1 MPPEIRTQSVSPSG
15 AFEIRV
21 SMREIFNSHWLE
33 VPTILDRSADAV
45 VWTVADDRWSLDGA
59 VWNGESAT
67 LTLRKYPGN
76 HVPGDLEATIDC
88 LARTA
93 RFRESTLALESLE
106 PALEKALEWQFANP
120 SEAKPA
126 NDPLSRLKRFF
137 LG

>member
-33 VPTILDRSADAV
+33 VPTIFGRPGDSI
-45 VWTVADDRWSLDGA
+45 VWTVADDRWSLDRA
-59 VWNGESAT
+59 AWSGECVT

-76 HVPGDLEATIDC
+76 HLPSDLEATIDC
-88 LARTA
+88 VARQA
-93 RFRESTLALESLE
+93 RLGESTVTLESLE
-106 PALEKALEWQFANP
+106 PALEKALAWQFAMP
-120 SEAKPA
+120 TPPPA

-137 LG
+137 RG